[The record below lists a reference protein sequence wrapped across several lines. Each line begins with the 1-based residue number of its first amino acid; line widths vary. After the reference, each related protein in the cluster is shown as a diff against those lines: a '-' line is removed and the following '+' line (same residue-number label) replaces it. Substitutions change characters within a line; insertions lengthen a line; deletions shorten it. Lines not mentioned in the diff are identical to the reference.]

1 MDLQKIL
8 QELFTFENQE
18 QALVFALL
26 LVATFFLGVLV
37 WTLLFHFPK
46 NRRLRRENEK
56 LKTQVQGL
64 EETVQDLGLRNQNQD
79 QKIKQFEQELQQ
91 TREELQ
97 EKKMRLY
104 EAESQADT
112 LAKTMQQH
120 QHQAE
125 MAQAEAEHLKEAY
138 RYLQI
143 AEKEAKAQMQQAIE
157 QAKEAVSKA
166 EELKA
171 IVEEVEQE
179 KSILSTQTQEAQ
191 QTAQQLQSQF
201 QEIIFGNNQLRSDLE
216 RASQEL
222 DQLEAQNTTLQQ
234 QLEQTHQQLSEE
246 QQMRLDLE
254 HKLNLATDELY
265 QLQHHKSQVEKQL
278 SAYTEKEVAQQQEEQ
293 SLQTFFEDQ
302 AALAQENLEQG
313 LLYQGAPEGEL
324 VEDAEHLEK
333 QLQAHQNP
341 TPSNQ
346 SPFEAE
352 LEWEAGE
359 WDLME
364 QNSELAKQ
372 ALMHSG
378 LFNDIE
384 SSILL
389 ERENEYEGLS
399 DEDYFNRV
407 AEEAKDNVLGSTLFQ
422 DLSSEALIEDETL
435 LDEQLQAETPPL
447 VQSELPA
454 DLAIPEEEPALS
466 SEVSAA
472 EQDLMQRALELST
485 NAFNREGLYSS
496 HIETEKLIDVET
508 DPLVAQTLTIDPKY
522 KTDIEKAVVTE
533 LGRTI
538 PRASEAEK
546 DDLKQIQGVG
556 LFIEQRLNHLGI
568 FTFEQITHFQPSFIP
583 KITAAIGFA
592 EDTIQRDRWIEQAKE
607 LLTKRKIQLLTKDLP
622 RNVLPK

>member
-37 WTLLFHFPK
+37 WTLLFFLPK

-56 LKTQVQGL
+56 LKGQVQTL
-64 EETVQDLGLRNQNQD
+64 EESVNDLSLRNQNQD
-79 QKIKQFEQELQQ
+79 QKIKQFEQDLQQ
-91 TREELQ
+91 IREELQ

-104 EAESQADT
+104 EAESQADA
-112 LAKTMQQH
+112 LSKTIGQH

-138 RYLQI
+138 RYLQV
-143 AEKEAKAQMQQAIE
+143 AEKESKAQMQQAVE
-157 QAKEAVSKA
+157 QAKEAVAKA
-166 EELKA
+166 EELKT

-179 KSILSTQTQEAQ
+179 KNLLSIQTQEAQ
-191 QTAQQLQSQF
+191 QTAQQLQAQF

-216 RASQEL
+216 RAAQEL

-246 QQMRLDLE
+246 QQIRLDLE

-265 QLQHHKSQVEKQL
+265 QLQHHKSQVEEQL
-278 SAYTEKEVAQQQEEQ
+278 SAYTEKEIAQQQEEQ
-293 SLQTFFEDQ
+293 SLQTFFDDQ
-302 AALAQENLEQG
+302 ANLAQENLEQG
-313 LLYQGAPEGEL
+313 LLYQGAAEEEL
-324 VEDAEHLEK
+324 IEDAEHLEK
-333 QLQAHQNP
+333 QLQAHQTP
-341 TPSNQ
+341 TAQ
-346 SPFEAE
+346 QGPFEAE

-359 WDLME
+359 WELME

-389 ERENEYEGLS
+389 EKENEYEGLS
-399 DEDYFNRV
+399 DEDYFKQV

-435 LDEQLQAETPPL
+435 LEEQLQTETPPL
-447 VQSELPA
+447 VQTELPA
-454 DLAIPEEEPALS
+454 DLAIAEEEEPALTT
-466 SEVSAA
+466 EVSAA

-496 HIETEKLIDVET
+496 HIDTEKLIDAET

-522 KTDIEKAVVTE
+522 KTDIEKAVVAE
-533 LGRTI
+533 LGRSI

-622 RNVLPK
+622 RNILPK